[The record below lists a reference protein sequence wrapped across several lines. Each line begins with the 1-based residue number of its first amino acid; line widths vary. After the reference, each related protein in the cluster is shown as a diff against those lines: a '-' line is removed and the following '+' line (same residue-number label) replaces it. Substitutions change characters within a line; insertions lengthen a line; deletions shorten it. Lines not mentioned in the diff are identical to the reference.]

1 MKISIE
7 NKISIPFLTLF
18 IVSLTIVLWSSF
30 QFDYNYV
37 MSSQYR
43 QMDEK
48 LKEVEMNLN
57 LRRQGTGQL
66 ESPDYLKEQ
75 MIRDLQCIYPGDLLI
90 YEKGVLLM
98 GDDSFLKRDDIEK
111 LNTPFNNYDHLTASS
126 YLLVSKYLETMD
138 WSLVVLVDKRE
149 LMSYFYES
157 YKYNILI
164 GIIFLTLA
172 LQFTIM
178 VSANITKPL
187 RVLSKFCDQISGGD
201 YNRRIE
207 LKRKDEIGKLAEA
220 LNQMLEQL
228 DASMTEL
235 IYVKNYNQDILNN
248 IENGII
254 TYDAHEEQISK
265 NPFAAMIETQ
275 LENYNFE
282 GHSFEKSLKA
292 IIQRTKEQNL
302 SQYQLYRFTHE
313 DGDVKFIDVNTSIM
327 RSGEQAIGG
336 YICSFKDI
344 SEQKKVESRIQ
355 RLERLASTGRLAAG
369 VAHEIRN
376 PLAGMR
382 ASIQVLNKRLKSDLT
397 GKNEMMFL
405 RLIQEIDRIN
415 KLIFDLLEYAKRYKA
430 EPKCLNLYSKLNEL
444 LDLIESELQSRH
456 IQFSMEN
463 LKTDTMIFV
472 DSVQFSQIVLNI
484 LKNAI
489 EASPSENGK
498 IVIEITESEFSVI
511 LKITDNGSG
520 ISEEALDKIFDPF
533 FTTKSEGTGLGLSIV
548 HELIVENEG
557 EIDVKSNEH
566 EGTEVM
572 LKFKKGSELIYG

>member
-18 IVSLTIVLWSSF
+18 IVSLTIVLVSSF

-37 MSSQYR
+37 MNSQYR
-43 QMDEK
+43 QMDKK
-48 LKEVEMNLN
+48 LKEVEVSIN
-57 LRRQGTGQL
+57 LRRYDTGNP
-66 ESPDYLKEQ
+66 EHLKEK
-75 MIRDLQCIYPGDLLI
+75 MINELQFIYPGDLLI

-98 GDDSFLKRDDIEK
+98 GDDSFLKSDDIGR
-111 LNTPFNNYDHLTASS
+111 LNRPLNDYDHLTETS
-126 YLLVSKYLETMD
+126 YLLASKYLKTMG
-138 WSLVVLVDKRE
+138 WSLVVVVDKRE

-172 LQFTIM
+172 LQFTIL

-201 YNRRIE
+201 YNKRIE
-207 LKRKDEIGKLAEA
+207 LNRKDEIGKLGEA

-228 DASMTEL
+228 DASMAEL

-265 NPFAAMIETQ
+265 NPFATRIEAQ
-275 LENYNFE
+275 LKAYHFE
-282 GHSFEKSLKA
+282 GDSFEKSLKA
-292 IIQRTKEQNL
+292 IIQRTKEQDL
-302 SQYQLYRFTHE
+302 SQYQLYRFTNE
-313 DGDVKFIDVNTSIM
+313 DGDVKFIDVNTSII
-327 RSGEQAIGG
+327 RSGEEAIGG

-344 SEQKKVESRIQ
+344 SEQKKIESRIQ

-382 ASIQVLNKRLKSDLT
+382 ASIQVLNKRLKSELT

-430 EPKCLNLYSKLNEL
+430 EPKLLNLHSKLTEL
-444 LDLIESELQSRH
+444 LDLIESELQSKH
-456 IQFSMEN
+456 IQFSLEN
-463 LKTDTMIFV
+463 LKADTLIFV

-489 EASPSENGK
+489 EALPSENGK
-498 IVIEITESEFSVI
+498 IVVEIIENELSVI

-520 ISEEALDKIFDPF
+520 IPEDALDKIFDPF
-533 FTTKSEGTGLGLSIV
+533 FTTKNEGTGLGLSIV

-572 LKFKKGSELIYG
+572 LKFKKGSGLIYG

>member
-18 IVSLTIVLWSSF
+18 IVSLTIVLMTSF

-37 MSSQYR
+37 MNSQFR
-43 QMDEK
+43 QMDQK
-48 LKEVEMNLN
+48 LKEVEVSIQLS
-57 LRRQGTGQL
+57 LQDTGQ
-66 ESPDYLKEQ
+66 PEQ
-75 MIRDLQCIYPGDLLI
+75 VKKKIIDDLRLIYPHELLV
-90 YEKGVLLM
+90 YEERVLIM
-98 GDDSFLKRDDIEK
+98 GDAPILKKEDVERINRPLSDYE
-111 LNTPFNNYDHLTASS
+111 HLTTKA
-126 YLLVSKYLETMD
+126 YLLTSKRLKSTG
-138 WSLVVLVDKRE
+138 WTLVVLVDKRE

-172 LQFTIM
+172 LQFTIL

-187 RVLSKFCDQISGGD
+187 KVLSKFCDQISGGD
-201 YNRRIE
+201 YNKRIE
-207 LKRKDEIGKLAEA
+207 LNRKDEIGKLGEA

-228 DASMTEL
+228 EASMTEL

-254 TYDAHEEQISK
+254 TYDAHEAQISQ
-265 NPFAAMIETQ
+265 NPFATMILEQ
-275 LENYNFE
+275 LKPYTFE
-282 GHSFEKSLKA
+282 GDSFEKCLKT

-302 SQYQLYRFTHE
+302 SQYQLYRFTHAE
-313 DGDVKFIDVNTSIM
+313 GDVKFIDVNTSVI
-327 RSGEQAIGG
+327 RSNEESIGG

-382 ASIQVLNKRLKSDLT
+382 ASIQVLNKRLKSELT

-430 EPKCLNLYSKLNEL
+430 EPKLLNLHSKLTEL
-444 LDLIESELQSRH
+444 LDLVESELQSKQIH
-456 IQFSMEN
+456 LSLEN
-463 LKTDTMIFV
+463 LKKDTLIFV

-489 EASPSENGK
+489 EALPSETGR
-498 IVIEITESEFSVI
+498 IVVEVVDDELNVI
-511 LKITDNGSG
+511 LKIADNGLG
-520 ISEEALDKIFDPF
+520 IPRDALDKIFDPF

-557 EIDVKSNEH
+557 EIDVRSNEG

-572 LKFKKGSELIYG
+572 LTFKKGGGFING